1 MTALGARRWLVPA
14 LALAVRL
21 AFFLVVRPWDPAV
34 ERRSVLVYD
43 SIGYHEQAVTLLE
56 HHRLARSAFATP
68 DAITAPIYPLFVAA
82 CYRAFG
88 PRPWAVLLVQCLI
101 DSLSALLLV
110 ACMSRWFGER
120 TGWVAGLLYALDPF
134 LILYCSM
141 LLTDILFV
149 FTLVVT
155 LNALSRAVG
164 RGAEARWAWVGLGAA
179 GMGVATLIRP
189 AGQFLPVVLL
199 LVLALEH
206 GRRPAR
212 LARWAIASLAVFG
225 LVISPWLIRNARVF
239 GHVFLTTSG
248 SYNLLALGV
257 APMLAEERNVDWGR
271 TQREL
276 NQEAEDL
283 VVAEGRRPE
292 DLDAYAHST
301 YWRRVALGYI
311 GREPVRFAACWAR
324 GMVHTFLNLDT
335 SVFALV
341 LGRAPHPV
349 ELKTGGV
356 WAKVAEFYRSKG
368 RFGLL
373 LGAWL
378 ALWLLGCYGAAVVG
392 LARAWS
398 GTGHIASL
406 MLVMLILYFAAV
418 AGAGGLAR
426 FRLPAI
432 PCYLPFTAAGV
443 RACLAWARP
452 GGRRT

>member
-1 MTALGARRWLVPA
+1 VTAPAARRWPVPA
-14 LALAVRL
+14 LALVVRL
-21 AFFLVVRPWDPAV
+21 AFFLAVRPWDPAV
-34 ERRSVLVYD
+34 EHRSVLVYD
-43 SIGYHEQAVTLLE
+43 SIGYHEQAITILQA
-56 HHRLARSAFATP
+56 HRLARSPLATP

-88 PRPWAVLLVQCLI
+88 QRPWVVLLVQCLI

-110 ACMSRWFGER
+110 ACMSRWFGAP
-120 TGWVAGLLYALDPF
+120 TGFVTGLLYALEPF
-134 LILYCSM
+134 PILYCSM

-149 FTLVVT
+149 FTLVAT

-199 LVLALEH
+199 LALALEH
-206 GRRPAR
+206 RRRPAR
-212 LARWAIASLAVFG
+212 LARWATASLAVFA
-225 LVISPWLIRNARVF
+225 LVVSPWLIRNARVF

-276 NQEAEDL
+276 NQEADDL
-283 VVAEGRRPE
+283 LAAEGRRPE
-292 DLDAYAHST
+292 ELDAYQRST
-301 YWRRVALGYI
+301 YWRRVALRYI
-311 GREPVRFAACWAR
+311 AREPARFAACWAK
-324 GMVHTFLNLDT
+324 GMAHTFLNLDT

-349 ELKTGGV
+349 ELKTSGL
-356 WAKVAEFYRSKG
+356 WAKVVQFGRTKG
-368 RFGLL
+368 PFGLL

-378 ALWLLGCYGAAVVG
+378 ALWLLVCYGAAAVG
-392 LARAWS
+392 LAQAWGGPS
-398 GTGHIASL
+398 RIAAL
-406 MLVMLILYFAAV
+406 LLVMLIFYFAAV

-426 FRLPAI
+426 FKLPAI

-452 GGRRT
+452 GARRS